1 MALAWA
7 HEEFSR
13 RSRTRAKGSQGRERA
28 PVDARQGDA
37 GRGRALVGFPRER
50 APVRKAPGRLG
61 RLQKG
66 SPKVLEQGLVRFQ
79 EL

>member
-1 MALAWA
+1 M
-7 HEEFSR
+7 
-13 RSRTRAKGSQGRERA
+13 
-28 PVDARQGDA
+28 DARQGDA